1 MENLKIITM
10 QDILDLK
17 PCTDPLKYASMDW
30 KGTALDILKND
41 KVLPEHR
48 MWVVL
53 KSDFISLRSR
63 RMFAVRISRKLL
75 EHVNNLVKLD
85 PILYKVLE
93 CSEEHAK
100 GTASLEDVRSA
111 HTSSLP
117 AYYLDDRS
125 LSYKS
130 SLLYY
135 VLQSHIYNNN
145 FLAYN
150 VSISCRTYVSLKDQV
165 DCLIQVLGE
174 NI

>member
-53 KSDFISLRSR
+53 KSDFISLKSK
-63 RMFAVRISRKLL
+63 RMFAVRISGKA
-75 EHVNNLVKLD
+75 LD
-85 PILYKVLE
+85 YINPVKVLE
-93 CSEEHAK
+93 LKDIGLFHI
-100 GTASLEDVRSA
+100 ASL
-111 HTSSLP
+111 
-117 AYYLDDRS
+117 YYLLQYHLDD
-125 LSYKS
+125 
-130 SLLYY
+130 
-135 VLQSHIYNNN
+135 NN

-174 NI
+174 